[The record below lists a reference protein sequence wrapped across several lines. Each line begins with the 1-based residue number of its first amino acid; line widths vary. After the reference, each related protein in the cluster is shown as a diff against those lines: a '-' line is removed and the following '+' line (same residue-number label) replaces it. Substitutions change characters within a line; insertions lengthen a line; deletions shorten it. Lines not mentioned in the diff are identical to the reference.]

1 MKQDAFV
8 GAMYGLM
15 VPFVM
20 PFIAFWTRKVNYW
33 IFFIVGGLAIPTFA
47 FVSMGIRQGWD
58 SAIKEVLPR
67 ILTAEGVLI
76 AIGLGAGTVALI
88 WIARVS
94 GLERASNKVERKNN
108 ANEDHANGSD
118 KHARDRG

>member
-8 GAMYGLM
+8 GAMYGLV
-15 VPFVM
+15 VPFVI
-20 PFIAFWTRKVNYW
+20 PFIASWTRRVNYW
-33 IFFIVGGLAIPTFA
+33 IFFIAGALAIPTFA

-94 GLERASNKVERKNN
+94 GLERASDRIGEKNN
-108 ANEDHANGSD
+108 ANEEHANDST
-118 KHARDRG
+118 KHVA